1 MLPLFQSPL
10 NILCEICD
18 IKNRW
23 KTFRQIENILTSG
36 KHPDSWSTLLPGV
49 MSSVTRVSPGLLV
62 RLPSLL
68 LVRINF
74 ETSLSLTTLFP
85 RLVDRLLE
93 TDQDCL
99 GCAARLPPLLVDSAP
114 RVPALADLE
123 VENQGGVE
131 DPHQDRRDQ
140 RGQTSPRSHPQTA
153 EDGGG

>member
-1 MLPLFQSPL
+1 MRHHFP
-10 NILCEICD
+10 
-18 IKNRW
+18 
-23 KTFRQIENILTSG
+23 
-36 KHPDSWSTLLPGV
+36 
-49 MSSVTRVSPGLLV
+49 
-62 RLPSLL
+62 
-68 LVRINF
+68 
-74 ETSLSLTTLFP
+74 LTTLFP

-99 GCAARLPPLLVDSAP
+99 GCPARLPSLLVDSAP

-153 EDGGG
+153 EDGRGKQRDLPRISQVGNHESVIPYSTTLPQLVRNADLVRTDSVDHYWVHRVCLCLLPDGDQRE

>member
-1 MLPLFQSPL
+1 
-10 NILCEICD
+10 
-18 IKNRW
+18 
-23 KTFRQIENILTSG
+23 
-36 KHPDSWSTLLPGV
+36 
-49 MSSVTRVSPGLLV
+49 MSSVMPASLGLLV

-74 ETSLSLTTLFP
+74 EISLSLTTLFP

-140 RGQTSPRSHPQTA
+140 RGHTSPRSHPQTA